1 MKNDGRTVLLTV
13 DLDDKTLVRLE
24 RSYVNLKDLAGRV
37 VLLYVL
43 ENLQHISSEEDK
55 KAMVKEKDTL
65 LNKLAEDIRSKTG
78 AEVRPVMQKGKAAEE
93 ILNAAESYNADLI
106 IMSTHTHPEDDHTQK
121 HTIGVTTSR
130 VVRESKVPVFTFNSN
145 VHLKRIKKILLPLD
159 LTVETRQKVT
169 NAIEM
174 ALLFNASIHVVS
186 VLWSTK
192 IEEIKEELL
201 QQLEQ
206 VRNFIREDN
215 IECTT
220 HLIVAEG
227 NSSALATSVLKYAN
241 EIGADLIMIMT
252 QQETK
257 LAQFFLG
264 SSAQTIIRL
273 SNVPVMSIIPK
284 DLGI

>member
-106 IMSTHTHPEDDHTQK
+106 IMSTHTHPEEDHTQK

-227 NSSALATSVLKYAN
+227 NSNALATSVLKYAN